1 MTNEEKFVS
10 FRCMRQNKTF
20 LIPASSII
28 HVEDYEDKI
37 SGVIETNKSYVNFKN
52 PNTNRKS
59 PLYAVVDMSVSDFN
73 NTVIN
78 GGSND

>member
-28 HVEDYEDKI
+28 HVEDYEDKN
-37 SGVIETNKSYVNFKN
+37 SGVIKTDMSYVNFKN

-73 NTVIN
+73 DNVIN
-78 GGSND
+78 NKEN

>member
-28 HVEDYEDKI
+28 HVEDFEDKNTGSI
-37 SGVIETNKSYVNFKN
+37 CTDMAYVNFKN
-52 PNTNRKS
+52 PNSNKKS
-59 PLYAVVDMSVSDFN
+59 PLYAVVDMSVGDFN
-73 NTVIN
+73 NNVIN
-78 GGSND
+78 GGNL